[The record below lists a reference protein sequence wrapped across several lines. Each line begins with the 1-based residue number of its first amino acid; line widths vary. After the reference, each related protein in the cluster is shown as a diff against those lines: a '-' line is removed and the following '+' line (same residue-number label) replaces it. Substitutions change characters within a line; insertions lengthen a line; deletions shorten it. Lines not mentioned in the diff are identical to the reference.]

1 MNGPFLARMAGELE
15 AKLAGKNL
23 RYALRRASPAGTAG
37 LAGPVYLLRMEPPAG
52 TLVVSLR
59 RDLPSLL
66 LLAEGEAPAGEKDAG
81 AARLGALLADR
92 PVRSV
97 RTAGTD
103 RVLLI
108 DWEGGFSLRL
118 HLVPP
123 RPALAVSQDSSIKL
137 ILPETPG
144 PRGDSAARPRAGEE
158 RPDIAGFDPET
169 IPEGLA
175 SEEEARAFL
184 RGAVRALPPEW
195 AAEVLARARFGE
207 TPAPERRG
215 MLSAAWRE
223 LAAEFASSERAYL
236 YRTEKR
242 SVLSPVRLRS
252 LPDPPR
258 EFAGFIEAAALW
270 WRESDEAARR
280 SDALSAVRSAAAKE
294 RKRLVRLLEKL
305 RAELEDAS
313 RAPLYRKRAEIL
325 GIHFRDV
332 AKGAASVRLP
342 DPYEGGEIEIPL
354 DPAISARRNI
364 ERLFQLAKR
373 GERGAAIVGE
383 RIAETERL
391 LASAE
396 ATLDAAEHATTAEEA
411 ELLAEKAAPAL
422 RKKDSRPAWREKIR
436 KPKDRDEKVRPRE
449 YRVAGGYTVLV
460 GRDNKENDRLTLHIA
475 RPGDIWF
482 HAGQAAGSHVVLLRD
497 DPRKPVPGEALL
509 EAAAIAAWYSKA
521 KHGSKVPVVYTERR
535 HVRKPRGWP
544 PGKVTCAREKT
555 LFVDPRV
562 PDGGAE

>member
-1 MNGPFLARMAGELE
+1 
-15 AKLAGKNL
+15 
-23 RYALRRASPAGTAG
+23 
-37 LAGPVYLLRMEPPAG
+37 V
-52 TLVVSLR
+52 
-59 RDLPSLL
+59 
-66 LLAEGEAPAGEKDAG
+66 
-81 AARLGALLADR
+81 
-92 PVRSV
+92 
-97 RTAGTD
+97 
-103 RVLLI
+103 
-108 DWEGGFSLRL
+108 
-118 HLVPP
+118 
-123 RPALAVSQDSSIKL
+123 
-137 ILPETPG
+137 LPETPAAQG
-144 PRGDSAARPRAGEE
+144 ETAARPRARTE
-158 RPDIAGFDPET
+158 RPDVAGFDPET

-175 SEEEARAFL
+175 SEEEARVFL

-252 LPDPPR
+252 LPEPPR
-258 EFAGFIEAAALW
+258 EFAGFIEAAAVW
-270 WRESDEAARR
+270 WKESDEAVRR
-280 SDALSAVRSAAAKE
+280 NDALSVVRSAAAKE
-294 RKRLVRLLEKL
+294 RKRLLRLLEKQK
-305 RAELEDAS
+305 AELEGAS
-313 RAPLYRKRAEIL
+313 RAPLYRKQAEIL

-342 DPYEGGEIEIPL
+342 DPYDGGEIEIRL

-373 GERGAAIVGE
+373 GERGAAVVGG

-391 LASAE
+391 LASTE
-396 ATLDAAEHATTAEEA
+396 ATLDAAEHATTADEA
-411 ELLAEKAAPAL
+411 ELLAAKAAPAL
-422 RKKDSRPAWREKIR
+422 RKKDSRPAWREKIK
-436 KPKDRDEKVRPRE
+436 KPKDRDEKLRPRE
-449 YRVAGGYTVLV
+449 YRIAGGYTVLV

-521 KHGSKVPVVYTERR
+521 KHGAKVPVVYTERR

-562 PDGGAE
+562 PDGGAA